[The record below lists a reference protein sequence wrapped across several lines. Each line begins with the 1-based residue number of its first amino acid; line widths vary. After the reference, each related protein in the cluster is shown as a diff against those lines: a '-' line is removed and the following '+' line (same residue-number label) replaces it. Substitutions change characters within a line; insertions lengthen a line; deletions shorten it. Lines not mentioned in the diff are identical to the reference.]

1 MAFTALSIL
10 THGWHHPG
18 EVAVEVSDAPNVMAV
33 VEVRP
38 TMRGTVPPPTGGPAG
53 VPVTLSGVELKPEL
67 RKAEGPEQSTGSD
80 DPTILSAKDLVPVI
94 RKAEEE

>member
-1 MAFTALSIL
+1 MGMSGLSML

-18 EVAVEVSDAPNVMAV
+18 LVTVEVCDTPTVVTV

-38 TMRGTVPPPTGGPAG
+38 TMRGTVPPVVEGPAG
-53 VPVTLSGVELKPEL
+53 APVTLSGTELKPEL
-67 RKAEGPEQSTGSD
+67 RSADGPEQSTGSD
-80 DPTILSAKDLVPVI
+80 DPTILSAKDLAPVI